1 MTAEQTELLRI
12 IRHHCR
18 GLAGART
25 IEVLGAMMEERGM
38 KVARRWVEA
47 TIHELVLRGYPVGTA
62 CIGDAKGVFWIGT
75 VADWEMAYRNIDM
88 RFRPLAQRRRALLDL
103 RRRGLRPM
111 RITDGTGKVEV
122 GVGGDGR
129 LSRMETDAGGQG
141 VLFSAA
147 GQPAK
152 GEG

>member
-12 IRHHCR
+12 IRHHCQ

-75 VADWEMAYRNIDM
+75 VADWEAAYRNIDM

-111 RITDGTGKVEV
+111 RITDGTGAVEV
-122 GVGGDGR
+122 AVGRDGR
-129 LSRMETDAGGQG
+129 LTRMETEPGGQG
-141 VLFSAA
+141 RLFSAA
-147 GQPAK
+147 GQTAK
-152 GEG
+152 

>member
-12 IRHHCR
+12 IRHHCQ

-25 IEVLGAMMEERGM
+25 IEVLGAMMEERGL

-62 CIGDAKGVFWIGT
+62 CIGDSKGVFWIGT
-75 VADWEMAYRNIDM
+75 VADWEAAYQNIDM

-111 RITDGTGKVEV
+111 RITDGTGTVEVEV
-122 GVGGDGR
+122 GRDGR
-129 LSRMETDAGGQG
+129 LTRMETDAGGQG
-141 VLFSAA
+141 RLFSAA
-147 GQPAK
+147 GQGAK
-152 GEG
+152 